1 MTDEETTPEGVPGRE
16 VGDPPPGNARPQ
28 DAPAENVLV
37 LDPPRLRALAHP
49 LRVRLLGLLR
59 LHGPSTATRLAARV
73 GDSSGSTSY
82 HLRQL
87 AAAGLVDED
96 PAHAGGGRER
106 WWRAV
111 HTSTRLDTFFSGDD
125 AVVTV
130 EYLRAI
136 AAVYTTKMQEWLAVE
151 LDEPAPWRAAA
162 TFSDVTVSLPAAAAE
177 ELGEAMIELA
187 QQAERRHGSE
197 PGARK
202 VAVQVQVLPQLT
214 VDGGEPS

>member
-1 MTDEETTPEGVPGRE
+1 MSDDDERPGGPPDPPVDGDRTPGTETPE
-16 VGDPPPGNARPQ
+16 D
-28 DAPAENVLV
+28 VLV

-87 AAAGLVDED
+87 AAVGLVAED

-111 HTSTRLDTFFSGDD
+111 HSSTRLDTFFTGDD

-151 LDEPAPWRAAA
+151 LDAPAAWRAAA
-162 TFSDVTVSLPAAAAE
+162 TFSDVMVTLPPSAAE
-177 ELGEAMIELA
+177 ELGEAVIELA
-187 QQAERRHGSE
+187 QEAERRHGSE

-214 VDGGEPS
+214 VDGGEPA

>member
-1 MTDEETTPEGVPGRE
+1 MADDETDRARTPETPE
-16 VGDPPPGNARPQ
+16 D
-28 DAPAENVLV
+28 VLV

-96 PAHAGGGRER
+96 PAHAGGGGRER

-111 HTSTRLDTFFSGDD
+111 HSSTRLDTFFTGDD

-151 LDEPAPWRAAA
+151 LDAPAEWRTAA
-162 TFSDVTVSLPAAAAE
+162 TFSDVTVTLPAAAAE
-177 ELGEAMIELA
+177 ELGEAVIELA
-187 QQAERRHGSE
+187 QEAERRHGSE

-202 VAVQVQVLPQLT
+202 VAVQIQVLPQLT
-214 VDGGEPS
+214 VDEGGPA

>member
-1 MTDEETTPEGVPGRE
+1 MVTDETEYRRSLTP
-16 VGDPPPGNARPQ
+16 
-28 DAPAENVLV
+28 APDDDTVV

-87 AAAGLVDED
+87 AAAGLVAED
-96 PAHAGGGRER
+96 PAHAGGGGRER

-111 HTSTRLDTFFSGDD
+111 HSSTRLDTFFTGDD

-136 AAVYTTKMQEWLAVE
+136 
-151 LDEPAPWRAAA
+151 
-162 TFSDVTVSLPAAAAE
+162 
-177 ELGEAMIELA
+177 
-187 QQAERRHGSE
+187 
-197 PGARK
+197 
-202 VAVQVQVLPQLT
+202 
-214 VDGGEPS
+214 

>member
-1 MTDEETTPEGVPGRE
+1 MGDDETAADDADDRRQAPGGDSPPE
-16 VGDPPPGNARPQ
+16 D
-28 DAPAENVLV
+28 VLV
-37 LDPPRLRALAHP
+37 LDPPRMRALAHP

-87 AAAGLVDED
+87 AAAGLVGED
-96 PAHAGGGRER
+96 PAHAGGGGRER
-106 WWRAV
+106 WWRAT
-111 HTSTRLDTFFSGDD
+111 HSSTRLDTFFTGDD

-136 AAVYTTKMQEWLAVE
+136 AAVYTTKMQEWLAIE
-151 LDEPAPWRAAA
+151 LDAPPQWREAS
-162 TFSDVTVSLPAAAAE
+162 TFSDVTVSLPPGAAR
-177 ELGEAMIELA
+177 ELGEAVIELA
-187 QQAERRHGSE
+187 QEAERRHGSE

-202 VAVQVQVLPQLT
+202 VAVQIQVLPQLS
-214 VDGGEPS
+214 VDGGDPS

>member
-1 MTDEETTPEGVPGRE
+1 MSDDATTGSGGLDKASAGGPFPE
-16 VGDPPPGNARPQ
+16 D
-28 DAPAENVLV
+28 VLV

-96 PAHAGGGRER
+96 PAHAGAGGRER

-111 HTSTRLDTFFSGDD
+111 HASTRLDTFFTGDD

-151 LDEPAPWRAAA
+151 LDAPAPWRTAA
-162 TFSDVTVSLPAAAAE
+162 TFSDVTVTLPPVAAQ

-187 QQAERRHGSE
+187 QEAERRHGTE

-202 VAVQVQVLPQLT
+202 VAVQVQVLPQLP
-214 VDGGEPS
+214 VRDDDGDQP